1 MPFKRSS
8 QLSYTPD
15 TTGRYYR
22 KIQNH
27 VKNCQLEYLA
37 YSVRFHHTVGMKQTL
52 RGIALCAVGLE
63 KITSKELERLGL
75 RESERKPGRVYF
87 DIEEKNLTQALSM
100 TNIGLRTA
108 ERVLIEPG
116 RFKAVDF
123 DAFFDG
129 IFEMPWEI
137 FCYKDT
143 KIHIERVRSHES
155 KLFAQTSL
163 QAMAQK
169 AIYEKLMQTYR
180 MRTMPETGNELAVRV
195 YLDNDECSVG
205 IDTSGDALHKR
216 GYRAMAGQAPLKE
229 TIAAS
234 LLFLSGWNRKFALL
248 DPLCGSGT
256 IAIEA
261 ALYAL
266 NFAPGLNRR
275 FAFESMPAVTP
286 RGVSETRSMLESQ
299 IKADAEFSILASDID
314 PSVLNIA
321 RRNAEEAGVA
331 DWIRFEQKKAE
342 SAEPFSAIGHLITNP
357 PYGNRLGT
365 EEQAK
370 ALYTSLAPLGERFSE
385 AGWGMGFIT
394 NIENFGEYFGRA
406 PESIKHIKNGAEEQ
420 WYHWYPAIKR

>member
-1 MPFKRSS
+1 M
-8 QLSYTPD
+8 
-15 TTGRYYR
+15 
-22 KIQNH
+22 H
-27 VKNCQLEYLA
+27 
-37 YSVRFHHTVGMKQTL
+37 FHHTVTMKQTL

-63 KITSKELERLGL
+63 KITAKELIRLGIS
-75 RESERKPGRVYF
+75 ETERKPGRVYF
-87 DIEEKNLTQALSM
+87 DIEEKNLTQTLSL

-116 RFKAVDF
+116 RFKASDF
-123 DAFFDG
+123 DEFFEG
-129 IFEMPWEI
+129 IFAMPWEM

-143 KIHIERVRSHES
+143 KIQIERVRSHES

-169 AIYEKLMQTYR
+169 AIYEKLMQTFR
-180 MRTMPETGNELAVRV
+180 MRTMPETGNELAVRI
-195 YLDNDECSVG
+195 YLDKDECSVG

-248 DPLCGSGT
+248 DPFCGSGT

-275 FAFESMPAVTP
+275 FAFESMPTSNP
-286 RGVSETRSMLESQ
+286 RGVSEIRSTLESQ

-331 DWIRFEQKKAE
+331 DWIRFEQRKAE
-342 SAEPFSAIGHLITNP
+342 SAEPFSAQGHLITNP

-370 ALYTSLAPLGERFSE
+370 ALYTSLAPLGNRFSE

-394 NIENFGEYFGRA
+394 NIENFGEYFGRT

-420 WYHWYPAIKR
+420 WYHWYPRVIPNADVF